1 AVIVQQQTIQL
12 PAIQGITV
20 AAAPLSNLHIKEALV
35 TPEEPKE
42 TITFTGLS
50 KQATKTV
57 NQTSPMV
64 AVEEIDKSTL
74 TVKKLFSWKNIS
86 KLGF

>member
-1 AVIVQQQTIQL
+1 
-12 PAIQGITV
+12 
-20 AAAPLSNLHIKEALV
+20 EALV

-74 TVKKLFSWKNIS
+74 TVKQLFSWKNIS
-86 KLGF
+86 KLGFQFYITPSQSYRVLSDAAV